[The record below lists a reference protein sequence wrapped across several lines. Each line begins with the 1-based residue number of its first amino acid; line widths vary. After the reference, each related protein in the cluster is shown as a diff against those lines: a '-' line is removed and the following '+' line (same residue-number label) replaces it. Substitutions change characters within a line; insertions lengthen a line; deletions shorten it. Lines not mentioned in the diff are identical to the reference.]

1 MKIRKVFGKAG
12 KRIPSTTIP
21 DDLKVHGNKVKELD
35 ALLSGPTRGQVIIM
49 ISVE

>member
-21 DDLKVHGNKVKELD
+21 DDLKVHGNKVNKE
-35 ALLSGPTRGQVIIM
+35 TVN
-49 ISVE
+49 